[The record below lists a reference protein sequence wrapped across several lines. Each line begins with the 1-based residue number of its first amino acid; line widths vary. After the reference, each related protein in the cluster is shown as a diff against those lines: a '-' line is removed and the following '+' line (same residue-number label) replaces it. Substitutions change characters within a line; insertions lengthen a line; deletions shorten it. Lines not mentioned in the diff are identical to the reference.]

1 MNVLPKIALLGT
13 LLITAPTLANPAQ
26 IAIAKK
32 AVLAGEVMPY
42 ATPEFRSL
50 LKQAYRVDG
59 QMTTPD
65 NEMGCEFAEHFYL
78 GHGNG
83 GLASI
88 KNWKANAKNNM
99 VRITFSNGGYDAN
112 LIEFKMKGNQIDD
125 VRFGYSDNPKKPPSK
140 TEHSLKNEAQT
151 MAKTGHCTWE

>member
-1 MNVLPKIALLGT
+1 MNVLTKIALFGT

-26 IAIAKK
+26 IAVAKK

-42 ATPEFRSL
+42 ATPELRSL

-65 NEMGCEFAEHFYL
+65 NELGCEFAEHFYL

-83 GLASI
+83 GLDSI

-99 VRITFSNGGYDAN
+99 VRIAFSNGGYDAN

-125 VRFGYSDNPKKPPSK
+125 VRFGYSDNPKKPPTK
-140 TEHSLKNEAQT
+140 TDSSLRAEAQT
-151 MAKTGHCTWE
+151 MVNTGDCAF